1 LNQKKSYCIFPEF
14 HGKGWGIAM
23 LVLGEAAA
31 EQSGLSGL
39 IGEVIPENSSSCAIF
54 VKLGYDA
61 EVFSDRIRY
70 KKTL

>member
-1 LNQKKSYCIFPEF
+1 
-14 HGKGWGIAM
+14 M
-23 LVLGEAAA
+23 LVLGEVAAR
-31 EQSGLSGL
+31 QIGLSGL